1 MLHLS
6 LSFYQFHQLVNT
18 LNLVTKLDSTGKTWI
33 ITGQVEI
40 RAASEIQRNVR
51 LHLYHMRTQ

>member
-1 MLHLS
+1 